1 MEANK
6 SIQFFNNLMSPTK
19 EIRNQA
25 EQDLEILKFK
35 PFEESFPIF
44 QEGITSQ
51 NQRISQLATLILKK
65 VFLDNK
71 EKKKN

>member
-1 MEANK
+1 METNK

-25 EQDLEILKFK
+25 EQDLEILKSK
-35 PFEESFPIF
+35 PFEETFPIF

-51 NQRISQLATLILKK
+51 NQKISQLATLILKK
-65 VFLDNK
+65 SFFR
-71 EKKKN
+71 